1 MTNART
7 IADSAGEATVLNVT
21 AGTAAASK
29 AVVLDGSKNI
39 ATLGTVASGALTV
52 TGASTI
58 TTADNTDTLTLKSTD
73 ADGNSGPILRLNR
86 DSGSPADGDV
96 IGEIHF
102 NADDDAG
109 NTTSFFSMSGNIRDA
124 SNGDEDVQ
132 MVFSGFRGG
141 NNVNYLEFDG
151 DHVVF
156 NEGSSN
162 IDFRVESSGQANM
175 LFIDGGNDRVHVNG
189 TTGTRELNVSGDNTR
204 LLLYSTN
211 NSTGAGQ
218 LQFGDADNEQIGRIM
233 YEHDG
238 NQMTFH
244 TNDVQRLKIDNAGF
258 FDVASTGNDI
268 ARFAGPNSGGLTIRN
283 ATANELILHTAT
295 SDALIIGTAGNNER
309 FRVTDAGIHLGGTGA
324 ANAFDD
330 FEEGTWTMGITDGS
344 NTMTLTGSGYNTGK
358 YFKIGNKVYV
368 QGFLDV
374 QAVGSCSG
382 NLTLTGLPFTCANV
396 PNAYG
401 AITVGYAASLSITAG
416 THISGYVEGNTS
428 DIRLRTWDSTS
439 GVTAL
444 QAGELSTGEF
454 IFSGTYYVS

>member
-1 MTNART
+1 
-7 IADSAGEATVLNVT
+7 
-21 AGTAAASK
+21 
-29 AVVLDGSKNI
+29 
-39 ATLGTVASGALTV
+39 
-52 TGASTI
+52 
-58 TTADNTDTLTLKSTD
+58 
-73 ADGNSGPILRLNR
+73 
-86 DSGSPADGDV
+86 
-96 IGEIHF
+96 
-102 NADDDAG
+102 
-109 NTTSFFSMSGNIRDA
+109 
-124 SNGDEDVQ
+124 
-132 MVFSGFRGG
+132 
-141 NNVNYLEFDG
+141 
-151 DHVVF
+151 
-156 NEGSSN
+156 
-162 IDFRVESSGQANM
+162 M

-244 TNDVQRLKIDNAGF
+244 TNDVQRLKIDNTGF